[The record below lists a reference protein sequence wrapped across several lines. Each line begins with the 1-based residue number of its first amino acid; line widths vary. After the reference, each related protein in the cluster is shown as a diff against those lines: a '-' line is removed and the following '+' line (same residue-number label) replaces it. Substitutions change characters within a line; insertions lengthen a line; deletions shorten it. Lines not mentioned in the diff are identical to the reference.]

1 MGCGASTTNAPTS
14 TNSEAILRIRPASE
28 RPEHEAPV
36 ETPPVEMP
44 PVETPP
50 VETPPVLARQG
61 SRKKEKE
68 KQLETG
74 PAESPVPLARQASGK
89 KAKEPRK
96 ERAKTKDEDTERPVD
111 TSALR
116 ALQEAS
122 GVLAVMKRSK
132 ALMAAAEGRWQ
143 EHQQQNEASRARY
156 VEPMA
161 VFDALESGDVA
172 VVSLR
177 WLLMHAASGRPLPR
191 RQDMPKEAHVTAH
204 TLRLWHDAA
213 PEHVRKAVLPLISI
227 SYCWL
232 SPEQYELQAPR
243 TSFNPLL

>member
-1 MGCGASTTNAPTS
+1 MGCGASTYAPTS

-28 RPEHEAPV
+28 RPEHEA
-36 ETPPVEMP
+36 

-74 PAESPVPLARQASGK
+74 PAELPVPLARQASGK

-96 ERAKTKDEDTERPVD
+96 ERAKTKDEGTERPVD

>member
-1 MGCGASTTNAPTS
+1 MGCGASTNAPTS
-14 TNSEAILRIRPASE
+14 TNYEAILRIRPASE

-36 ETPPVEMP
+36 ETPPVETP

-50 VETPPVLARQG
+50 VETSPVLARHG

-74 PAESPVPLARQASGK
+74 PAESPVPLARQANGK

-122 GVLAVMKRSK
+122 GVEAVEGPNGCSRG
-132 ALMAAAEGRWQ
+132 AVAGAPAAE
-143 EHQQQNEASRARY
+143 
-156 VEPMA
+156 
-161 VFDALESGDVA
+161 
-172 VVSLR
+172 
-177 WLLMHAASGRPLPR
+177 
-191 RQDMPKEAHVTAH
+191 
-204 TLRLWHDAA
+204 
-213 PEHVRKAVLPLISI
+213 
-227 SYCWL
+227 
-232 SPEQYELQAPR
+232 
-243 TSFNPLL
+243 